1 MKNEKVW
8 IVTGGSKGLGLAL
21 VRTLIEGGYCAAA
34 TSRSLAD
41 VTGALGQRSE
51 RFLPVAMDPA
61 DEGSVERAVAAV
73 RDHFGGFDVV
83 VNNAGYGQ
91 LGAAEEVTDA
101 EARRNFDVN
110 VFGTLNVLRATLPT
124 LRARGSGHVFNIASV
139 GGYVGGF
146 PGWGVYCATKFAVA
160 GLTESLHQD
169 LLPLGVKVTLVYPGY
184 FRTSFLSQ
192 GSLVRPSQRIAA
204 YSGARASEVQHTEE
218 INGRQ
223 LGDPMKAAIALV
235 ATYESAEPPLH
246 LFLGSDA
253 IAMAEAKQEQVRRAL
268 NDHRAL
274 SVSTDY

>member
-21 VRTLIEGGYCAAA
+21 VRTLLEHGYRAAV

-41 VTGALGQRSE
+41 VVGVLGERSE

-61 DEGSVERAVAAV
+61 DEGSVERAVSAV
-73 RDHFGGFDVV
+73 RDHFGSFDVV

-91 LGAAEEVTDA
+91 FGATEEVNDA

-169 LLPLGVKVTLVYPGY
+169 LLPLGIKVTLVYPGY
-184 FRTSFLSQ
+184 FRTSFLTQ
-192 GSLVRPSQRIAA
+192 ASLVRPSQPIAA
-204 YSGARASEVQHTEE
+204 YSCARSSEVQHTEQ

-223 LGDPMKAAIALV
+223 PGDPMKAALALV
-235 ATYESAEPPLH
+235 ATYESAEPALH

-253 IAMAEAKQEQVRRAL
+253 VAMAEAKQEQVRRAL
-268 NDHRAL
+268 NEHRAL